1 MPCLHLCSE
10 NYRLSRHDHLT
21 CAKRSQYHRVL
32 LPCNDLHHS
41 NLKCVVLFQKV
52 CIQYCLQFLLVAHPK
67 LMDIP
72 VPMGN
77 QPLPPHYPRCAK
89 VQLSIFLDTGI
100 YAFVMLLMCC
110 CCKEYTYSHPI
121 PHFCNFH
128 RDLQVCFVVFLLL
141 YFHQAEEI
149 LN

>member
-1 MPCLHLCSE
+1 MSCLYLCSE

-52 CIQYCLQFLLVAHPK
+52 CIQYCLQFLLVVHPK

-100 YAFVMLLMCC
+100 YALVVLLMCC
-110 CCKEYTYSHPI
+110 CCKEYNIVIQYLIFVIFIEICKCALSCSYSCI
-121 PHFCNFH
+121 FI
-128 RDLQVCFVVFLLL
+128 RRRK
-141 YFHQAEEI
+141 I
-149 LN
+149 